1 MYIVKVYSIH
11 YTLRQNTNVE
21 IVPQDKINVTKNAI
35 FILHEL
41 QLIKVLLLICDS
53 YMS

>member
-11 YTLRQNTNVE
+11 YTLR
-21 IVPQDKINVTKNAI
+21 NVTKNAI

-41 QLIKVLLLICDS
+41 QLIKVLQGLSL
-53 YMS
+53 